1 MDDPRDRHDGSGC
14 AGAGRPGWRRVL
26 TRLLRDLGGNLGHD
40 AQLVSPAARSESE
53 PLAPASIGPVAVER
67 APTVLSIAG
76 IEKSFGKRKVLD
88 DVALEVRAGE
98 IVGLLGPNGAG
109 KTLCFYAIAGLMS
122 VDAGRIE
129 IGGQD
134 VTALPMDRRAK
145 LGLGYLPQEG
155 SIFRGM
161 TAAENIAAVLELH
174 IADRDV
180 AAARL
185 DELLAEFNIA
195 HIRDVP
201 AQRLSGGERR
211 RCEIARAMAA
221 APSVILLD
229 EPFAGID
236 PMSIAD
242 VKAMVRKL
250 KREGVAILLTDHN
263 VHEMLE
269 LVERA
274 YIIDQGRMLFEG
286 GPEAVLDNPEVRHRY
301 LGEGFRM

>member
-1 MDDPRDRHDGSGC
+1 MSGQSTDAPMLRMQGVVAGYGGGDVLQGVDISVPPGS
-14 AGAGRPGWRRVL
+14 
-26 TRLLRDLGGNLGHD
+26 
-40 AQLVSPAARSESE
+40 
-53 PLAPASIGPVAVER
+53 VAC
-67 APTVLSIAG
+67 
-76 IEKSFGKRKVLD
+76 
-88 DVALEVRAGE
+88 
-98 IVGLLGPNGAG
+98 IVGPNGAG